1 MASEIDR
8 VGITASAILGIC
20 VLVGLGS
27 GGYFIGKGAERFRSN
42 SRTVTVKG
50 LVEREVKSDQ
60 AIWRLGLRRASN
72 DIRDAQAK
80 ISSDR
85 DAVVAFLQKQGF
97 KDDEIAREP
106 IRTVDKLARE
116 FAQPQGGDRLRY
128 IVTTSLVVKTSN
140 VDLVSS
146 ALGATDELLKSG
158 ILLDGDREGG
168 VANPRY
174 VVSKFNELRPQ
185 LLADATKNARA
196 TAQQFAADAGTRI
209 GKIRSANQGM
219 IQIFGDDG
227 NDESGPFSPTSTLVK
242 RIRVVS
248 TFEFDLQ

>member
-8 VGITASAILGIC
+8 MGITAGAILGIC

-27 GGYFIGKGAERFRSN
+27 GGYFIGKGAERFRSD

-97 KDDEIAREP
+97 KGDEIAREP
-106 IRTVDKLARE
+106 TRTIDKLARE

-128 IVTTSLVVKTSN
+128 IVTTSLVVNTSN

-185 LLADATKNARA
+185 LLAEATKNARA
-196 TAQQFAADAGTRI
+196 TAQQFAADAGAQI

-219 IQIFGDDG
+219 IQIFGVDG

>member
-8 VGITASAILGIC
+8 MGITAGAILGIC

-27 GGYFIGKGAERFRSN
+27 GGYFIGKGAERFRSD

-97 KDDEIAREP
+97 KGDEIAREP
-106 IRTVDKLARE
+106 TRTIDKLARE

-128 IVTTSLVVKTSN
+128 IVTTSLVVNTSN

-158 ILLDGDREGG
+158 ILLDGDRERGG
-168 VANPRY
+168 
-174 VVSKFNELRPQ
+174 LRI
-185 LLADATKNARA
+185 RA
-196 TAQQFAADAGTRI
+196 TWCPSSTNCDPSSSPKPRRTPVRRLNNLLQTLAP
-209 GKIRSANQGM
+209 RSAR
-219 IQIFGDDG
+219 FGQ
-227 NDESGPFSPTSTLVK
+227 P
-242 RIRVVS
+242 IRA
-248 TFEFDLQ
+248 

>member
-1 MASEIDR
+1 MASESDR
-8 VGITASAILGIC
+8 MGITASAILGVC

-27 GGYFIGKGAERFRSN
+27 GGYFIGNGAARFRSDL
-42 SRTVTVKG
+42 RTVTVKG

-60 AIWRLGLRRASN
+60 AIWRLDLTRASN
-72 DIRDAQAK
+72 DIRDAQGK

-85 DAVVAFLQKQGF
+85 DAVVTFLQKQGF
-97 KDDEIAREP
+97 KGGEIAREP
-106 IRTVDKLARE
+106 TRTIDKLARE
-116 FAQPQGGDRLRY
+116 FPQPQGADRLRY
-128 IVTTSLVVKTSN
+128 IVATSLVVKTSN

-146 ALGATDELLKSG
+146 ALGATEALLKSG
-158 ILLDGDREGG
+158 ILLDGGREGA

-174 VVSKFNELRPQ
+174 LVSKFNELRPQ
-185 LLADATKNARA
+185 LLAEATKNARA
-196 TAQQFAADAGTRI
+196 TAQQFAADAGAQI

-219 IQIFGDDG
+219 IQIFGEDG

-248 TFEFDLQ
+248 TFVFDLQ

>member
-8 VGITASAILGIC
+8 MGITAGAILGIC

-27 GGYFIGKGAERFRSN
+27 GGYFIGKGAERFRSD

-97 KDDEIAREP
+97 KGDEIAREP
-106 IRTVDKLARE
+106 TRTIDKLARE

-128 IVTTSLVVKTSN
+128 IVTTSLVVNTSN

-168 VANPRY
+168 GCESALRGVQVQRTATPAPRRSHEERPCDGSTICCRRWRPDRQDS
-174 VVSKFNELRPQ
+174 VSQSGHDPNLR
-185 LLADATKNARA
+185 R
-196 TAQQFAADAGTRI
+196 RWE
-209 GKIRSANQGM
+209 R
-219 IQIFGDDG
+219 
-227 NDESGPFSPTSTLVK
+227 
-242 RIRVVS
+242 
-248 TFEFDLQ
+248 